1 MNRCLERPTVCVF
14 CGDSAAHTTQA
25 AFEELGTAAP
35 SLSVSHGRTHPA
47 SSQNPFTKFS
57 RRLTKLLR
65 HEGPRMGLF
74 VRPDGFV
81 SVVAVLLLAE
91 NHQFSISDVF
101 SIVSTDAKQR
111 FQLGIAEVP
120 PSTSLPSAVGLQ
132 KSMRILPAGGVCC
145 MQCTGGAATVYIRA
159 TQGHSIP
166 NVQSD
171 LLCCCINSSEELED
185 ALLNG
190 PAGALRERAQ
200 ARGVTLVHGTYLRLW
215 ESIKNEGLKRMGRR
229 HVHFTPFYGAW
240 TGSLSDISLTSR
252 NKVEDTEEN
261 KSLGCFS
268 GFRASCNL
276 LLILDFEKAL
286 GMGLKFFVAANGVV
300 LTEGTEEGI
309 VPFCCIRTSVDRR
322 TGESLS

>member
-47 SSQNPFTKFS
+47 SSQNAFTKFS

-229 HVHFTPFYGAW
+229 HVHFTPFY
-240 TGSLSDISLTSR
+240 
-252 NKVEDTEEN
+252 EN